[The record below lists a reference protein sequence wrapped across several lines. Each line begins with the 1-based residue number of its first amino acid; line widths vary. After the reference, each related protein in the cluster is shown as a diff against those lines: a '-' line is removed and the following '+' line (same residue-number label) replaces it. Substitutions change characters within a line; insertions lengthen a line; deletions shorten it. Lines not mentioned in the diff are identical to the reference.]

1 MKRPQSP
8 LFMLLAQA
16 EQRRSDEKFS
26 GDTLH
31 RREDEDT
38 AMTPSDI
45 RARSFRRQLLWGL
58 KPEDVTAFLDEVAE
72 AMHDAQILNIEMGT
86 QVKSLQKEV
95 QALTSKQISAPP
107 LDTSRDAQLQETWNR
122 EKEKEAAA
130 VVNRLEAL
138 RTAALQ
144 EVEALLHDAQ
154 ARTQALSDTAC
165 ARAESVL
172 HEAEMLKS
180 QRQEEAEEL
189 VTAARAAAES
199 IVAAARDEEAAIRQE
214 IERLADSRLRL
225 FDDVR
230 ATLDVC
236 HEWLATVDPRAQSVR
251 AGERNMLSD
260 SATNSELSTAAESA
274 GRKV

>member
-1 MKRPQSP
+1 MKRSQSP

-16 EQRRSDEKFS
+16 EQRRSDEKFP
-26 GDTLH
+26 GVTLD

-38 AMTPSDI
+38 AITPSDI

-58 KPEDVTAFLDEVAE
+58 KPEDVAAFLDEVAE
-72 AMHDAQILNIEMGT
+72 AMHSAQILNIEMGT
-86 QVKSLQKEV
+86 QLKSLQKEV
-95 QALTSKQISAPP
+95 QALTSKQISTPP

-122 EKEKEAAA
+122 ETEKEAGA

-138 RTAALQ
+138 RTTALQ

-154 ARTQALSDTAC
+154 ARAQALSDTAC

-172 HEAEMLKS
+172 REAELLKS
-180 QRQEEAEEL
+180 QRQQEAEEL

-199 IVAAARDEEAAIRQE
+199 IVAAARDEEAAVRQE
-214 IERLADSRLRL
+214 IERLADSRLKL

-230 ATLDVC
+230 ATLDIC
-236 HEWLATVDPRAQSVR
+236 HEWLATVDPRGRSVR

-260 SATNSELSTAAESA
+260 SATNSALSTAAESA